1 MMAEKL
7 KMEKGDENIV
17 TQPIYSTGEQMEI
30 EVIGHIADMVSEYQ
44 HITFVDTKKFGKCLL
59 IDGVVQTS
67 ETDHAVYDAKMLK
80 KMKESD
86 RKMMILGGGDGYIAE
101 MAVHANHS
109 IEVDVI
115 DLDEMVVEGSKQHL
129 DQKVFDND
137 RVHLHIGD
145 ALQYMRDS
153 TIKYDGI
160 ACDLTDAPVGATE
173 LAAFEEFFDEVISLA
188 NACIKDGGWI
198 SVQSGASHVTEQFI
212 DSVTI
217 VENLL
222 KKHFSIVDRDDVLIP
237 SYGETC
243 AFLFGQKK

>member
-1 MMAEKL
+1 MIEKL
-7 KMEKGDENIV
+7 KVEKEEGDIV
-17 TQPIYSTGEQMEI
+17 TQPIYSTGEQMKI
-30 EVIGHIADMVSEYQ
+30 EVVSRIADMVSEYQ

-67 ETDHAVYDAKMLK
+67 EADHAVYDTEMLK
-80 KMKESD
+80 KMKEAD

-101 MAVHANHS
+101 MAVNINHD
-109 IEVDVI
+109 IEVEVI
-115 DLDEMVVEGSKQHL
+115 DLDEIVVEGCKKYL

-145 ALQYMRDS
+145 ALQYMRES
-153 TIKYDGI
+153 TVKYDGI
-160 ACDLTDAPVGATE
+160 ACDLTDAPVGAKE
-173 LAAFEEFFDEVISLA
+173 EEEFERFFDEVISLA
-188 NACIKDGGWI
+188 SKCIKDGGWI
-198 SVQSGASHVTEQFI
+198 SVQSGASQVTDHFI
-212 DSVTI
+212 DSVKI

-222 KKHFSIVDRDDVLIP
+222 KKYFNIVDRNDVLIP